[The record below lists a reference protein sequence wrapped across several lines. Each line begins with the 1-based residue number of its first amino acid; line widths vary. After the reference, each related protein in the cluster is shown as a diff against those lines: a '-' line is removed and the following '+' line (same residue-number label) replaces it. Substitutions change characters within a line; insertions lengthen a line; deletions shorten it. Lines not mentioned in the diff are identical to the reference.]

1 MGSYKMKPIH
11 ILTLSFL
18 AFAKAFPQKSI
29 LSKQTIRN
37 QKNLQRIAQKQFA
50 QASIQAQQVAS
61 QGLINAQ
68 NLTDQFKL
76 KDFDGNP
83 IDIKELQK
91 LAANSNQNPLPSMK
105 DIENKFKKLVEDAQK
120 VVQENRGNINKIGR
134 QNLREVYDE
143 AFRKSYSG
151 FNHADPLIERD
162 LKTVMRQVYLKTIK
176 LSEMSS
182 EDPLSRSGPP
192 LGKFIRLVEREANRH
207 ANPLIREMRRNPNF
221 VNDAIK
227 HYGPSV

>member
-1 MGSYKMKPIH
+1 MKPIH
-11 ILTLSFL
+11 IITTLSFL
-18 AFAKAFPQKSI
+18 AFAKAFPQKNS
-29 LSKQTIRN
+29 LSKQTIIN
-37 QKNLQRIAQKQFA
+37 QKNLQRTAQKQFA

-83 IDIKELQK
+83 IDLKELQK
-91 LAANSNQNPLPSMK
+91 LAANNNQNPLPSMK

-120 VVQENRGNINKIGR
+120 VVQANRGNINKMTRLLAR

-143 AFRKSYSG
+143 AFRISYSG

-162 LKTVMRQVYLKTIK
+162 LKKIMRQAYLKTIK
-176 LSEMSS
+176 LSELSS
-182 EDPLSRSGPP
+182 EDPLSRSGPR
-192 LGKFIRLVEREANRH
+192 LGKFIRLLEREANRH
-207 ANPLIREMRRNPNF
+207 AT
-221 VNDAIK
+221 
-227 HYGPSV
+227 

>member
-1 MGSYKMKPIH
+1 MG
-11 ILTLSFL
+11 

-37 QKNLQRIAQKQFA
+37 QKNLQRIAQKQFS

-61 QGLINAQ
+61 QGLTNAQ

-83 IDIKELQK
+83 IDFKELQN

-105 DIENKFKKLVEDAQK
+105 DIENKVKKLVEDAQK
-120 VVQENRGNINKIGR
+120 VVQENRRNINKIGR
-134 QNLREVYDE
+134 QNLRKVYDE

-176 LSEMSS
+176 LSERSS

-207 ANPLIREMRRNPNF
+207 ATPLIREMRRNPNF

-227 HYGPSV
+227 HYGPSVAGFLKNKIM